1 MPPAFIVQHYM
12 YSVQY
17 TPCMIVQCTVCSWY
31 DCKNTTAS
39 LKVAM
44 FDYQTPGASTPV
56 SRLPYLRPAKIYRIA
71 NCKFLQ
77 REYAA

>member
-1 MPPAFIVQHYM
+1 MPPVFIVQHYM

-44 FDYQTPGASTPV
+44 FDY
-56 SRLPYLRPAKIYRIA
+56 
-71 NCKFLQ
+71 
-77 REYAA
+77 